1 MFALT
6 EPTLALGAHDRLRRV
21 KVKKSMAQGKSLLA
35 KRLTVLAQLTEE
47 EQAYLD
53 QIVARPINIKIGTE
67 IAYEG
72 QNSQSVY
79 IVQHG
84 WTCEYKLLPDG
95 GRQIIAFPVPGDCIG
110 VRSVLLKT
118 SRHSFQAVSDVTLS
132 RIEAPRIVRLFNELP
147 YLGMALLLATT
158 RDEAMIVERLVS
170 LGRRTA
176 IERIAHFF
184 LELHDRLLSV
194 GLATSTEFDCPIN
207 QYLLADALGLSAIH
221 VNRMLREL
229 REDDLMTFADH
240 KVIFHN
246 ITRMEELA
254 GYFRS
259 SDTPIILRDAVS
271 KKI

>member
-1 MFALT
+1 M
-6 EPTLALGAHDRLRRV
+6 
-21 KVKKSMAQGKSLLA
+21 SQGKSLLA
-35 KRLTVLAQLTEE
+35 KRLTVFAQLTEE
-47 EQAYLD
+47 EQTYLD
-53 QIVARPINIKIGTE
+53 ALEVPPIHIKSGTE

-72 QNSQSVY
+72 QNTQAVY

-118 SRHSFQAVSDVTLS
+118 SRLSFQAVSDVSLS

-158 RDEAMIVERLVS
+158 RNEAMIVEHLVS

-184 LELHDRLLSV
+184 LELHDRLLPV
-194 GLATSTEFDCPIN
+194 GLATSSGFHCPIN
-207 QYLLADALGLSAIH
+207 QYLLADSLGLSAIH

-229 REDDLMTFADH
+229 REGGLMTLADQQ
-240 KVIFHN
+240 VTFHDVA
-246 ITRMEELA
+246 RLEKLA

-259 SDTPIILRDAVS
+259 SELPMILRDAADAS
-271 KKI
+271 QNSYIDDL

>member
-1 MFALT
+1 MFTLT

-194 GLATSTEFDCPIN
+194 GLATSTEFVCPIN

-271 KKI
+271 S